1 MAENAPFY
9 SKICEGFA
17 GTSLFKITT
26 SFPLLTSRRPFLQTR
41 ISPNNTSHFT
51 NLFWSTDRSNRSP
64 WGEHTKERE
73 YISDGNDLVS
83 LHNDFFLT
91 LESQIHSFR
100 NLFFEI
106 NPPILSIYSMDYMYS
121 QNTNTT
127 YMKEESRRPSIVLQT
142 THSITPM
149 VRARSPNYTVLKN
162 IEYRKKKMGHYSNTN
177 FAILSFIRCVP

>member
-26 SFPLLTSRRPFLQTR
+26 SFPLLTSSRPFLQTR
-41 ISPNNTSHFT
+41 ISPNNTSHFA
-51 NLFWSTDRSNRSP
+51 NLFSSIDRSNRSP
-64 WGEHTKERE
+64 WGEHTKENE

-100 NLFFEI
+100 NIFFEI
-106 NPPILSIYSMDYMYS
+106 NPSILSVYSMDYMYS
-121 QNTNTT
+121 QNPALNERRITSTLDCLANHAQYNPYGSSPEPGLYCTKK
-127 YMKEESRRPSIVLQT
+127 YRIRKEKKWDITAIQSLLFYVL
-142 THSITPM
+142 
-149 VRARSPNYTVLKN
+149 
-162 IEYRKKKMGHYSNTN
+162 
-177 FAILSFIRCVP
+177 IRCVR